1 MSNLFDVISFSK
13 KIKRENFGQNKD
25 NLINY
30 LNKDYGYSRESA
42 IEVVQKA
49 VTENMLNIVL
59 FNGKDSYRIVDNV
72 GNTILVPNTQQNE
85 PESIEA
91 IPELDESNIEK
102 TLVDTPIL
110 FQILERRLEEISRS
124 IENKFLSIEHRVTS
138 ARDFN
143 INKKGNNTSYSGFC
157 LDLLKKSGG

>member
-1 MSNLFDVISFSK
+1 MSNLFDVISCSK

-72 GNTILVPNTQQNE
+72 GNTFLVPTY
-85 PESIEA
+85 S
-91 IPELDESNIEK
+91 K
-102 TLVDTPIL
+102 T
-110 FQILERRLEEISRS
+110 
-124 IENKFLSIEHRVTS
+124 K
-138 ARDFN
+138 
-143 INKKGNNTSYSGFC
+143 
-157 LDLLKKSGG
+157 

>member
-1 MSNLFDVISFSK
+1 MSNLFDVISCSK
-13 KIKRENFGQNKD
+13 KIKRENFGQSKD

-72 GNTILVPNTQQNE
+72 GNTILVPTHSKTNQN
-85 PESIEA
+85 
-91 IPELDESNIEK
+91 
-102 TLVDTPIL
+102 
-110 FQILERRLEEISRS
+110 RLRPY
-124 IENKFLSIEHRVTS
+124 LSWMS
-138 ARDFN
+138 Q
-143 INKKGNNTSYSGFC
+143 G
-157 LDLLKKSGG
+157 L

>member
-59 FNGKDSYRIVDNV
+59 FNVKDSYRIVDNV

-110 FQILERRLEEISRS
+110 FQIVKR
-124 IENKFLSIEHRVTS
+124 FW
-138 ARDFN
+138 
-143 INKKGNNTSYSGFC
+143 Y
-157 LDLLKKSGG
+157 